1 MLLFVRDPR
10 MPIGQGTKRL
20 WEVQIQGRFLKPIE
34 GFHMGL
40 ELTEPL
46 SMSLFLRG
54 ITSGLV
60 GFIRSFESDIHSS
73 FGSAKHE
80 SNVDARELPHIVTPL
95 FKGVDLVI
103 ETPDGSGMSVPMLGA
118 DLIGTGPRQPKSE
131 RPRAVRLD
139 ATYTFCVFSSYLDIW
154 SWRFN
159 LGLPFGAVEMAT
171 FSRDASLRVAGY
183 TIQKPSTSGASLPSV
198 NRRERER
205 VHADAHKS
213 YFLCLELPPP
223 HARHASTASPVV
235 APAAGSVTR
244 ILAGLSDIGR
254 QLSGELSSAHHE
266 EVEAL
271 SEAEGGGK
279 SRGRTKLSRLW
290 RRRRSRRPS
299 TSLETPSVTID
310 MSADGTAANDQPSPN
325 GSGAPVSEATP
336 TARSMEDEEEEE
348 RDLVEAAQQR
358 LLNWMWGKAP
368 PHVPKNQMPVAVV
381 EESTGSAD
389 PVSAVRRSWRQR
401 LSSSG
406 RNLVLP
412 IFRPSRRSDR
422 ADSVSRGGSKSAE
435 S

>member
-1 MLLFVRDPR
+1 M
-10 MPIGQGTKRL
+10 
-20 WEVQIQGRFLKPIE
+20 
-34 GFHMGL
+34 
-40 ELTEPL
+40 
-46 SMSLFLRG
+46 
-54 ITSGLV
+54 
-60 GFIRSFESDIHSS
+60 
-73 FGSAKHE
+73 
-80 SNVDARELPHIVTPL
+80 
-95 FKGVDLVI
+95 
-103 ETPDGSGMSVPMLGA
+103 
-118 DLIGTGPRQPKSE
+118 
-131 RPRAVRLD
+131 RLD

-183 TIQKPSTSGASLPSV
+183 TIQKPSTSGTSLPSV

-389 PVSAVRRSWRQR
+389 PVA
-401 LSSSG
+401 LFAG
-406 RNLVLP
+406 P
-412 IFRPSRRSDR
+412 
-422 ADSVSRGGSKSAE
+422 GGSGSRAAGVISSFQYSAPVVE
-435 S
+435 VIVQIACHVRVQNRPRANSVPCRWGILAPSYFDKRLDERPKLAIFSKV